1 MQHTNQLP
9 KTDGETLFLI
19 DEKRVASL
27 VPKRKRDTN
36 KGDHGKAA
44 IVAGSVEYTGAAYLA
59 TAACL
64 RAGAGYTALFVPKDI
79 LPYYVLKEPEA
90 LLSPLNDGG
99 RVAFTEKNFKK
110 LLEFDS
116 IAYGMGM
123 GASVDTA
130 LGAKYLLENFT
141 GKLVLD
147 ADALNALA
155 AYEKNNFAEIFQ
167 NKKCDVVLTPHIKEF
182 SRLSG
187 ESVETILEKGYSAPV
202 AFAKTYGVTV
212 LLKNAVSVITDGKK
226 TAVNAAGCAGQ
237 AKAGSGDVLSG
248 VLAGLLADGLSAFDG
263 GVAGAFLTGKAAE
276 IASLDEGDYSLLATD
291 VIAKLGKAFI
301 HIRKFG

>member
-1 MQHTNQLP
+1 MEYRKELP
-9 KTDGETLFLI
+9 ETDGETLFYI
-19 DEKRVASL
+19 DEKRVATL
-27 VPKRKRDTN
+27 VPRRKRDTN

-44 IVAGSVEYTGAAYLA
+44 IVAGSVEYTGAAYLS
-59 TAACL
+59 TVACL
-64 RAGAGYTALFVPKDI
+64 RAGAGYTALFVPKEI
-79 LPYYVLKEPEA
+79 LPYYVLKAPEA

-99 RVAFTEKNFKK
+99 RVAFSEKNFKK
-110 LLEFDS
+110 LLSFDS

-123 GASVDTA
+123 GVSVDTA

-155 AYEKNNFAEIFQ
+155 TYEKNNFADIFK
-167 NKKCDVVLTPHIKEF
+167 NKKCDVILTPHIKEF
-182 SRLSG
+182 SRLTG
-187 ESVETILEKGYSAPV
+187 ESVEEILEKGFSAPV
-202 AFAKTYGVTV
+202 AFAKTYRVTV
-212 LLKNAVSVITDGKK
+212 LLKNAVSVITDGTK
-226 TAVNAAGCAGQ
+226 TAVNTAGCAGQ

-276 IASLDEGDYSLLATD
+276 IAALDEGDYSLLATD
-291 VIAKLGKAFI
+291 VIARLGKAFI